1 MRFKERFIVDP
12 GNELFGSVSCVS
24 ARFINNFNLF
34 FVHFSIN
41 YKLLFD
47 LDVGFLSKADRLTYS
62 SIETQTMLITGASFD
77 QEENVKKYRV
87 DSLLNGSQP
96 LVMSPQWLNEFVFQV
111 VVDKKHVTEN
121 VMNVFEKDPIEL
133 PAWDPLGRLI
143 S

>member
-1 MRFKERFIVDP
+1 MSSFSISLQLVVICFFI
-12 GNELFGSVSCVS
+12 LS
-24 ARFINNFNLF
+24 R
-34 FVHFSIN
+34 IN

-62 SIETQTMLITGASFD
+62 SIETRSMLITGVSFD

-87 DSLLNGSQP
+87 DSLLNGRQP
-96 LVMSPQWLNEFVFQV
+96 LVMTPQWFNEFVSQI

-121 VMNVFEKDPIEL
+121 VMKVFEKDPIEL

-143 S
+143 L